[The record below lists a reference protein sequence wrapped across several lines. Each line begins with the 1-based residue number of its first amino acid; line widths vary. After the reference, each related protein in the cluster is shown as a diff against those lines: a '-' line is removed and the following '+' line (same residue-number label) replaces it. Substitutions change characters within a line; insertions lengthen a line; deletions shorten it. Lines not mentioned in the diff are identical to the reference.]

1 VEGGTGR
8 ISLGGG
14 EPLATTL
21 LWRPWQFERE
31 WIAWLASVNLL
42 LPILIL
48 PGLWVLWR
56 RGGRYW
62 ALARL
67 HSSRHPVGMALIAPY
82 RGPAFQE
89 GRYSIQLLPLAM
101 VVA

>member
-1 VEGGTGR
+1 MDWSD
-8 ISLGGG
+8 ISRGGG

-42 LPILIL
+42 LPVLIL

-56 RGGRYW
+56 RGGRYLG
-62 ALARL
+62 LAPPPFF
-67 HSSRHPVGMALIAPY
+67 SSTRSEWP
-82 RGPAFQE
+82 
-89 GRYSIQLLPLAM
+89 
-101 VVA
+101 